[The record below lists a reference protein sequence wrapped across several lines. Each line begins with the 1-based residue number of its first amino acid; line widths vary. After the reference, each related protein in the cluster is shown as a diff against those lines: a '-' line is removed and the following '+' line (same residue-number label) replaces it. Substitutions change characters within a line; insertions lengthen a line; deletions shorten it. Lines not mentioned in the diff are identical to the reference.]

1 VAQSTRHSEQAGNET
16 YQMSAISELVFLD
29 RYAIKD
35 PNKQLNPGDIVV
47 VLVKDDPKFPQREVG
62 IVRAVDGDAITVEI
76 KSTGE
81 MITQERK
88 KVDKPLETHP
98 SQMWDRMAKAIV
110 QVEEE
115 SKRAELEK
123 EFRWALDN
131 FRFSPGGRINAM
143 LGTGQE
149 LTAYNCYVIPMEG
162 NDPNTPRDSR
172 QAIIDTLG
180 NMVEIM
186 SRGGGV
192 GINLSTLRP
201 RLAYVKG
208 VNGRSSGAVS
218 WGGLFSFATGLVE
231 QGGSRRGAL
240 MLILNDW
247 HPDILDF
254 IKAKRDMNAITNA
267 NISVGVSNDFM
278 KAVEDDR
285 DWHLVFPDTSD
296 PDYDRLWDGN
306 LKRWRDEYK
315 KPVVVYKTIRARE
328 MWDTIIESAWL
339 SAEPGVVF
347 LERMNEYSNAWYF
360 EDLIST
366 NPCFVG
372 STRLATSK
380 GYLTCN
386 ELFASQ
392 DPLQVLTDAR
402 VPAICSVGARVGSKD
417 ARPCDLPVGVTLREA
432 FPVFRTGRQVPVYRL
447 RTRHGYEVTATAD
460 HRFLTASGWKELKD
474 LKTGETLFL
483 QSAPGLWNEDR
494 ALPKWEIDDPA
505 VRGRL
510 EARIRRGEAAP
521 PSQWSKELGQI
532 IGWLVGDGYTY
543 DDNGKP
549 VLTLLFGPAERE
561 LMPTFRG
568 LLKAWFGVAGSVTAR
583 NNTQALQ
590 FKGIPARF
598 FRHLGVR
605 PSKATEKRV
614 PESIWSAP
622 KDAVIGFLQGLFT
635 SDGTVNVSCHGK
647 SCSVRLASNSREL
660 LQEVQLLLL
669 NLGIVSR
676 LHLRREKSVRMMPK
690 GNREPGAYDTAD
702 NWELLLDKI
711 NRDRFAA
718 EIGFLTSD
726 KQQRLLR
733 YLESKTRPSY
743 VEYFTTEV
751 ASIEFAGVEDVYD
764 THEPVTHSVIANGI
778 VAHQCGEQP
787 LPGWGV
793 CNLGHINLSR
803 FVKDGEVLW
812 DDLRK
817 AVRLGVR
824 FLDNVIDITPY
835 FFEKNERVQK
845 SERRIGLGTMGL
857 GEMLIELGLRY
868 GSDESIAFI
877 DKLYEFIA
885 TEAYL
890 ASTDLAK
897 EKGPFPKFD
906 AEKYMQSRYIQG
918 LPERVREKIARDG
931 IRNVCLLTQAPTG
944 STGTMIGTSTGIEP
958 YFSWT
963 YWRKGRLGMKEV
975 QEPIVE
981 RWFERH
987 PEVEPKLENLPDYF
1001 VTAMDLTPKEH
1012 IRVQAAIQRWTDSSI
1027 SKTANCPNH
1036 YTVEQT
1042 KELYEYAYR
1051 LGCKGVTIYRD
1062 GSRNEQVLTRKDD
1075 DKKDDKKKEESTGQ
1089 VQSNQSQGSQ
1099 NGAVNGTGAHAQAP
1113 VQAPAEIAKAVD
1125 AYASQAP
1132 ALFEAVSQ
1140 PGATQS
1146 ATQEFKWEHRPQ
1158 KLTGATYEWPTPLG
1172 KAFITVNELNGRPV
1186 EVFVNIGKAGS
1197 DVAAASEALGRLTT
1211 LFLKYAAIPDFE
1223 RKVQLLIDHLANI
1236 GGSTSVGFGENRVS
1250 SVPDAVAK
1258 TLRKHLAENGS
1269 GLKVKVRVR
1278 GMDLCPTCGT
1288 AALAR
1293 EEGCYVCKSCGYS
1306 KC

>member
-1 VAQSTRHSEQAGNET
+1 VPNTRPTEQTGKEE
-16 YQMSAISELVFLD
+16 YHMSAISELVFLD
-29 RYAIKD
+29 RYAVKD
-35 PNKQLNPGDIVV
+35 PNKELNVGDIVV
-47 VLVKDDPKFPQREVG
+47 ALVKDDPKFPQREVG
-62 IVRAVDGDAITVEI
+62 IVRAIDGDLITVEL

-81 MITQERK
+81 LIKQDRK
-88 KVDKPLETHP
+88 RIDKPLETHP

-162 NDPNTPRDSR
+162 NDPKTPRDSR

-254 IKAKRDMNAITNA
+254 IKAKRDMGAITNA
-267 NISVGVSNDFM
+267 NISVGISDAFM
-278 KAVEDDR
+278 EAVEHDKE
-285 DWHLVFPDTSD
+285 WQLVFPDTSD

-315 KPVVVYKTIRARE
+315 KPVIVYKTVRARE
-328 MWDTIIESAWL
+328 MWDTIMESAWL

-347 LERMNEYSNAWYF
+347 LERMNEYSNSWYF

-366 NPCFVG
+366 NP
-372 STRLATSK
+372 
-380 GYLTCN
+380 
-386 ELFASQ
+386 
-392 DPLQVLTDAR
+392 
-402 VPAICSVGARVGSKD
+402 
-417 ARPCDLPVGVTLREA
+417 
-432 FPVFRTGRQVPVYRL
+432 
-447 RTRHGYEVTATAD
+447 
-460 HRFLTASGWKELKD
+460 
-474 LKTGETLFL
+474 
-483 QSAPGLWNEDR
+483 
-494 ALPKWEIDDPA
+494 
-505 VRGRL
+505 
-510 EARIRRGEAAP
+510 
-521 PSQWSKELGQI
+521 
-532 IGWLVGDGYTY
+532 
-543 DDNGKP
+543 
-549 VLTLLFGPAERE
+549 
-561 LMPTFRG
+561 
-568 LLKAWFGVAGSVTAR
+568 
-583 NNTQALQ
+583 
-590 FKGIPARF
+590 
-598 FRHLGVR
+598 
-605 PSKATEKRV
+605 
-614 PESIWSAP
+614 
-622 KDAVIGFLQGLFT
+622 
-635 SDGTVNVSCHGK
+635 
-647 SCSVRLASNSREL
+647 
-660 LQEVQLLLL
+660 
-669 NLGIVSR
+669 
-676 LHLRREKSVRMMPK
+676 
-690 GNREPGAYDTAD
+690 
-702 NWELLLDKI
+702 
-711 NRDRFAA
+711 
-718 EIGFLTSD
+718 
-726 KQQRLLR
+726 
-733 YLESKTRPSY
+733 
-743 VEYFTTEV
+743 
-751 ASIEFAGVEDVYD
+751 
-764 THEPVTHSVIANGI
+764 
-778 VAHQCGEQP
+778 CGEQP

-812 DDLRK
+812 EDLRR

-824 FLDNVIDITPY
+824 FLDNVIDVTPY
-835 FFEKNERVQK
+835 FFERNEKVQK
-845 SERRIGLGTMGL
+845 AERRIGLGTLGL
-857 GEMLIELGLRY
+857 GEMLIMLGLRY

-877 DKLYEFIA
+877 DKLYEFIC

-906 AEKYMQSRYIQG
+906 AEKFLQSKFVRS
-918 LPERVREKIARDG
+918 LPEQVREKIKRDG
-931 IRNVCLLTQAPTG
+931 IRNVCILTQAPTG

-958 YFSWT
+958 YYSWT

-975 QEPIVE
+975 QEPIVQ
-981 RWFERH
+981 RWFEEH

-1012 IRVQAAIQRWTDSSI
+1012 IRVQAAVQRWTDASI

-1036 YTVEQT
+1036 YTIEQT

-1051 LGCKGVTIYRD
+1051 LGCKGVTVYRD
-1062 GSRNEQVLTRKDD
+1062 GSRDEQVLSRKDD
-1075 DKKDDKKKEESTGQ
+1075 DKKDGKAKEASAAESRA
-1089 VQSNQSQGSQ
+1089 VSNGTSSGAHNGVASG
-1099 NGAVNGTGAHAQAP
+1099 NGAYAQAP
-1113 VQAPAEIAKAVD
+1113 APQEGLSLAPAGRAGEAAQP
-1125 AYASQAP
+1125 AAQPSAP
-1132 ALFEAVSQ
+1132 PSSGGFTAD
-1140 PGATQS
+1140 
-1146 ATQEFKWEHRPQ
+1146 FKWIHRPQ

-1172 KAFITVNELNGRPV
+1172 KAFITVNELEGRPV

-1211 LFLKYAAIPDFE
+1211 LFLKHAAIPDVE
-1223 RKVQLLIDHLANI
+1223 KKVSLLVDHLANI
-1236 GGSTSVGFGENRVS
+1236 GGSSSVGFGENRVT
-1250 SVPDAVAK
+1250 SVPDAIAK

-1293 EEGCYVCKSCGYS
+1293 EEGCYVCKACGYS